1 MFKCLLRL
9 LAHLRRVSDR
19 YAREGAKVITSLY
32 LLTLMKAYTL
42 LQYYLTRE
50 WHVERVKLIHCI
62 YLQQMELTERAVAA
76 QEKASEIAKVNFVAV
91 FITIL

>member
-1 MFKCLLRL
+1 M
-9 LAHLRRVSDR
+9 
-19 YAREGAKVITSLY
+19 
-32 LLTLMKAYTL
+32 
-42 LQYYLTRE
+42 
-50 WHVERVKLIHCI
+50 ERVKLIHCI